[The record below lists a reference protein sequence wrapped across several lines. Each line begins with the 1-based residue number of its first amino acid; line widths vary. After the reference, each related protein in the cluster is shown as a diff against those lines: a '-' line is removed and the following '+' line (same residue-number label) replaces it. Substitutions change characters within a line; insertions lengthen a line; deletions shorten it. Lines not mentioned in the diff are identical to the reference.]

1 MSQSFSAGQE
11 DDDRVRLEAPSDKA
25 QHLERGYVKPVC
37 VVDDDRLCVGQ
48 RLVQR
53 STSSS
58 TPATMASIVNSKPL
72 LGMRMLS
79 SGMRLL
85 RMTHTPSKSIPF
97 GRFTLSA

>member
-1 MSQSFSAGQE
+1 
-11 DDDRVRLEAPSDKA
+11 
-25 QHLERGYVKPVC
+25 
-37 VVDDDRLCVGQ
+37 
-48 RLVQR
+48 
-53 STSSS
+53 
-58 TPATMASIVNSKPL
+58 